1 MSTKCDSDC
10 GVVIGARQVPLSI
23 LEIFENTF
31 LMPKIKPIKLKK
43 EVNSESSNHMLYTQ
57 YAEERLSMQ
66 STLNLEIDGTQQRKT
81 TLGSHSCQL
90 RTTG

>member
-1 MSTKCDSDC
+1 
-10 GVVIGARQVPLSI
+10 
-23 LEIFENTF
+23 
-31 LMPKIKPIKLKK
+31 
-43 EVNSESSNHMLYTQ
+43 MLYTQ